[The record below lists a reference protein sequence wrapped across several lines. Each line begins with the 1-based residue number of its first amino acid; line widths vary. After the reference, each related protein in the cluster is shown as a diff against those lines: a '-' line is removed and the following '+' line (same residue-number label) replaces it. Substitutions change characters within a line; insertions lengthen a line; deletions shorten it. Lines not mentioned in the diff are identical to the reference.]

1 MNDLYKRMEEMV
13 FMEAAV
19 YSADLDSQMPVTH
32 WSAMQ
37 SQ

>member
-1 MNDLYKRMEEMV
+1 
-13 FMEAAV
+13 MEAAV